1 MDNPKIGIV
10 SFLWLINLILLAY
23 YMIDEEVNAWNIT
36 ALVGVA
42 LTGIVPMLGAAYNKC
57 TGKEDKK
64 REGCAAFLHVISGVI
79 GTAGSGLALGYAAQ
93 CDKTGRLFT
102 LLLSSALVCAITGIV
117 AHILLIENPTPARD
131 GWKVAGSSYF
141 PRIFWF
147 LLICLCSIIC
157 LIGHVVVITGDNNY
171 ETTCKYEDDYMAYLI
186 SPIVHL
192 VAFGHLLYLGFAK
205 MLHPYISYSIFNVAG
220 VLSMFGTMI
229 TRGYWGDILLTTV
242 VYLYLALAHLL
253 K

>member
-1 MDNPKIGIV
+1 MDKSKIGIV
-10 SFLWLINLILLAY
+10 SFLWLINLSLLAY

-36 ALVGVA
+36 AVVGVA
-42 LTGIVPMLGAAYNKC
+42 LTGIVPALFRRKGA
-57 TGKEDKK
+57 K

-79 GTAGSGLALGYAAQ
+79 GAAGSGLALGYAAQ
-93 CDKTGRLFT
+93 CDKTGRLLD
-102 LLLSSALVCAITGIV
+102 LLLTSALVCAINGVV
-117 AHILLIENPTPARD
+117 AHILLIENPTKDRD

-147 LLICLCSIIC
+147 LFICLCSIIC
-157 LIGHVVVITGDNNY
+157 LIGHVVVITGDDNY
-171 ETTCKYEDDYMAYLI
+171 ETTCKDEDDYMAYLI
-186 SPIVHL
+186 SPIVHI
-192 VAFGHLLYLGFAK
+192 VAFGLLLYLDYAK

-220 VLSMFGTMI
+220 VLSMFGAMI

>member
-1 MDNPKIGIV
+1 MDKPKIGIV
-10 SFLWLINLILLAY
+10 SFLWLINLSLLAY

-36 ALVGVA
+36 AVVGVA
-42 LTGIVPMLGAAYNKC
+42 LTGIVPALFRRKGA
-57 TGKEDKK
+57 K

-79 GTAGSGLALGYAAQ
+79 GAAGSGLALGYAAQ
-93 CDKTGRLFT
+93 CDKTGRLLD
-102 LLLSSALVCAITGIV
+102 LLIYSALVCAINGVV
-117 AHILLIENPTPARD
+117 AHILLIENPTKDRD

-147 LLICLCSIIC
+147 AFICLCSIIC
-157 LIGHVVVITGDNNY
+157 LIGHVVVITGDDNY

-186 SPIVHL
+186 SPIVHI
-192 VAFGHLLYLGFAK
+192 VAFGLLLYLDYAK
-205 MLHPYISYSIFNVAG
+205 MLHPYISYSIFNVAS
-220 VLSMFGTMI
+220 VLSMFGAMI